1 MRTENETCDNLTW
14 ADVIGDEKE
23 KEYFK
28 NILEKVAE
36 EEKRG
41 VTVYPPMKDRFNA
54 FKYTPFNS
62 VKVVILG
69 QDPYVNP
76 GQAHGLC
83 FSVPSGVK
91 PPPSLLNI
99 FTEIENDLGL
109 TMDKENGCLVDWAK
123 QGVLLLNAI
132 LTVRKGE
139 PASHRHLGWERFTD
153 VVLSR
158 ISEHKRF
165 CVFMLWGAFAWKKE
179 SLIDQS
185 KHLVL
190 KAAHPSPLSAHR
202 GFFGCKHFSAA
213 NNYLIAHGIK
223 PIDWSNVKFG

>member
-1 MRTENETCDNLTW
+1 MRIENGSFNTLTW
-14 ADVIGDEKE
+14 SDVIGSEKE
-23 KEYFK
+23 KAYFRE
-28 NILEKVAE
+28 ILEKIRE
-36 EEKRG
+36 EERQG
-41 VTVYPPMKDRFNA
+41 IVVYPKAEDRFNA
-54 FKYTPFNS
+54 FKLTPFES

-83 FSVPSGVK
+83 FSVPVGVT

-99 FTEIENDLGL
+99 FTEIENDLGIAL
-109 TMDKENGCLVDWAK
+109 DRTKGCLTGWAE

-139 PASHRHLGWERFTD
+139 PASHRQLGWEKFTD
-153 VVLSR
+153 VVLQK
-158 ISEHKRF
+158 ISDLKIH

-179 SLIDQS
+179 RLIDQT

-202 GFFGCKHFSAA
+202 GFFGCRHFSAA
-213 NNYLIAHGIK
+213 NRYLLEHGQQ
-223 PIDWSNVKFG
+223 PIDWSRK